1 MLPVDD
7 GGRRRRLAA
16 GALAVSLA
24 YYFGARIGFALTL
37 HPHPVSTLWP
47 PNAILLAA
55 LLLTPI
61 RTWWIVLL
69 AALPAHLIVE
79 LQSGVPMPMV
89 LAWFLSNCSEALIG
103 AAGVRCFVSR
113 PVRLDSFAR
122 VGVFVAFAGF
132 LAPFL
137 SSFLDAAF
145 VVLIG
150 WGTGGYWDIWRTRFF
165 ANFLASLTLVPVIVT
180 AVSGGL
186 TSLRHAPARRLV
198 EAGVLAVA
206 LTVTC
211 VVVFVAEGVGPG
223 TSPALLY
230 APLPLLLWATVRLGP
245 GGTSASILAFA
256 FLAIWGV
263 SHGRGPFIASS
274 PAENA
279 LSIQIFLIVIS
290 IPLMALAA
298 VLEERRR
305 AEDAAR
311 QSEERLSI
319 AVNAA
324 QLGTWDW
331 NISDDVA
338 EVSGATR
345 KILGLTD
352 DVPVSFQLFLKHVH
366 PDDRDH
372 VARQVWWAVAK
383 REPFEFEYRVVRQDG
398 SQRWVLSKGKP
409 VPDETGAATRMIGVN
424 VDITD
429 RKRVELDA
437 QEHRR
442 ELAHLGRV
450 ALVGE
455 LSGALAHELNQPLAA
470 ILTNARAAQRFLS
483 HDPPDLAQL
492 HDILGSIVE
501 DDRRASDVISRLR
514 TLLRKDTV
522 RLELLAPNEIV
533 RDVLGI
539 ARGDLLAREVS
550 VTTELASDLPKFA
563 GDRVQL
569 LQVMLNLV
577 LNACDAM
584 HTKPPGLRRLTLKTA
599 HADGEG
605 VRMLVSDTG
614 TGIPHENIEHIFEPF
629 VTSKAQGLGLGLS
642 ICRSIVF
649 AHDGRL
655 WAENNPQGGATFHLT
670 LPIGSETAPST
681 Q

>member
-1 MLPVDD
+1 M
-7 GGRRRRLAA
+7 A
-16 GALAVSLA
+16 
-24 YYFGARIGFALTL
+24 FG
-37 HPHPVSTLWP
+37 
-47 PNAILLAA
+47 
-55 LLLTPI
+55 
-61 RTWWIVLL
+61 
-69 AALPAHLIVE
+69 
-79 LQSGVPMPMV
+79 
-89 LAWFLSNCSEALIG
+89 
-103 AAGVRCFVSR
+103 
-113 PVRLDSFAR
+113 
-122 VGVFVAFAGF
+122 GF

-150 WGTGGYWDIWRTRFF
+150 WGTGTYWDIWRTRFF
-165 ANFLASLTLVPVIVT
+165 SNVLANLTLAPAIVT
-180 AVSGGL
+180 AASGGL
-186 TSLRHAPARRLV
+186 ASFRHAPGWRLA
-198 EAGVLAVA
+198 EAGVLAVVLIA
-206 LTVTC
+206 TC
-211 VVVFVAEGVGPG
+211 VAVFLAEGAGPG

-245 GGTSASILAFA
+245 GGTSASVLAFA

-263 SHGRGPFIASS
+263 SHGRGPFIANS

-324 QLGTWDW
+324 QLGSWDW
-331 NISDDVA
+331 NITDDVA

-345 KILGLTD
+345 RILGLTD
-352 DVPVSFQLFLKHVH
+352 DVAGQLPALSATRAPRRPRPRRAASVGGG
-366 PDDRDH
+366 
-372 VARQVWWAVAK
+372 
-383 REPFEFEYRVVRQDG
+383 EPERAIRVRGTGSSHQDG

-409 VPDETGAATRMIGVN
+409 VPDETGAPTRMIGVN
-424 VDITD
+424 VDTTE
-429 RKRVELDA
+429 RKRVELEA

-483 HDPPDLAQL
+483 HDPPDLAQV
-492 HDILGSIVE
+492 HDILGSIVD

-514 TLLRKDTV
+514 TLLRKETA

-539 ARGDLLAREVS
+539 AQGDLLAREVS
-550 VTTELASDLPKFA
+550 VTTELASDLPRFA

-584 HTKPPGLRRLTLKTA
+584 HAKPPGLRRLTLKTA

-629 VTSKAQGLGLGLS
+629 VTSKTQGLGLGLS

-670 LPIGSETAPST
+670 LPVGGALSEPATRPLAGV
-681 Q
+681 